1 MDFVHLHVHTE
12 YSLLDGAG
20 RVKDMVARA
29 AELGMPALAI
39 TDHGAMYG
47 VIEFYNECKRVGIK
61 PIIGIETYIA
71 PRSMEE
77 KEGKMDREYAHFIL
91 LAKNETGYQNLMKL
105 STLAF
110 TKGFYYRPRIDYNT
124 LAAHSEGLIGMSA
137 CLAGDI
143 PRYIMTGRYD
153 EAKALAL
160 RLNDMF
166 KGDFYIELQ
175 NNGLQEQKLVMP
187 ELIRLAEETGISLT
201 ATNDVHY
208 VNREDAEAQDAL
220 MCIQTVRFLD
230 ETGRLKMEGEEF
242 YLKSSDEMTELF
254 KDVPE
259 ALENTAKIAQEC
271 NVEIEFGKMHL
282 PAYDPPDGYTK
293 EAYLRMLCSKGLE
306 RKLPNGGSAAHER
319 LEYELG
325 VIEQMHYVDYFL
337 IVWDFINYA
346 KSNDIMVG
354 PGRGSAAGSL
364 VAYCLDITDIDPLK
378 YKLIFERF
386 LNPERVSM
394 PDIDIDFCYERRQ
407 EVIDYVVRKYGED
420 RVAQIITFG
429 TMAARAAI
437 RDVGRVLRVPYGDV
451 DRIAKMVPTELH
463 MTIDRA
469 LELASDLKREYDT
482 SNDVRRLIDIAKKLE
497 GIPRHSSTHAAGVVI
512 SEKPIVE
519 YVPLQKNDEAVT
531 TQFTMGTL
539 EPLGLLKMDFL
550 GLRNLTVIRDTV
562 ALAAKRGET
571 IDFSNMEFDD
581 PKVYKLISSGDTDGV
596 FQLESSGMRQFMMQL
611 KPDRFEDIIAGI
623 SLFRPG
629 RWNRYRAMSSARQ
642 TQTVCRT
649 RMTSCV
655 RYLRIPTAVSCIRNR
670 SCRSCVIWAVT
681 HTAAATWCVG
691 PCPRKSPRSWRQE
704 RKYFIHG
711 QTDENGNIITPG
723 AVRNGVSEKVAST
736 IFDSMMDFAAYAFN
750 KSHAAAYAVIAYRT
764 AWLKVHYP
772 VEFMCALINS
782 NLSSSEYIYAAQRQG
797 INVLPPDVNRSGVA
811 FTVEN
816 SAIRFGIA
824 GLKNVGRSAVEGII
838 ASREKGEFRDFSDF
852 VARVETVNKR
862 MLESMIKAGCFDS
875 MGVRRAQL
883 ISVYEGALEAEANE
897 RKRKASGQ
905 LSLFEM
911 AVGDN
916 LTISLAYPDIPEY
929 DSKTRLSMEKDV
941 AGIFISGHPLLE
953 YAEKLKQLKFTSADV
968 AEAGGSSSMI
978 ADNQRIKLGGIIT
991 SRRTKAT
998 KSGSGLMGYAV
1009 LEDLAGS
1016 VELVIFPS
1024 VLQKYADLLYPDSIV
1039 AVSGRVS
1046 LRDEDNPVI
1055 IVEEVERLSDAKAV
1069 KQGVDKVYLKMMAA
1083 RDMAKVIA
1091 LLKHFPG
1098 DTEVLIYDDENKRLR
1113 RAPREL
1119 YVSAS
1124 QEFIAAAK
1132 DMIGE
1137 ENVKV

>member
-20 RVKDMVARA
+20 RVKDMVTRA
-29 AELGMPALAI
+29 AELGMRSLAI

-71 PRSMEE
+71 PRSLEE
-77 KEGKMDREYAHFIL
+77 KAGKMDREYAHFIL
-91 LAKNETGYQNLMKL
+91 LAKNEVGYNNLMKL

-110 TKGFYYRPRIDYNT
+110 TKGFYYRPRIDYST
-124 LAAHSEGLIGMSA
+124 LAEHCEGLIGMSA

-143 PRYIMTGRYD
+143 PRYLMSGRYD

-175 NNGLQEQKLVMP
+175 NNGLQEQKLVIP
-187 ELIRLAEETGISLT
+187 ELIRLAKETGIRLT

-208 VNREDAEAQDAL
+208 VNREDAEAQDVL

-230 ETGRLKMEGEEF
+230 ETDRLKMEGEEF
-242 YLKSSDEMTELF
+242 YLKSPDEMAALF

-259 ALENTAKIAQEC
+259 ALENTVKIAEEC

-282 PAYDPPDGYTK
+282 PAYYPPEGYTK
-293 EAYLRMLCSKGLE
+293 PAYLRILCNQGLE
-306 RKLPNGGSAAHER
+306 RKMPNGGSVARER

-346 KSNDIMVG
+346 KSNGIMVG

-364 VAYCLDITDIDPLK
+364 VAYCLDITDIDPIK
-378 YKLIFERF
+378 YNLIFERF

-437 RDVGRVLRVPYGDV
+437 RDVGRVLRIPYGDV
-451 DRIAKMVPTELH
+451 DRIAKMVPSELH

-469 LELASDLKREYDT
+469 LELSGDLKREYDT
-482 SNDVRRLIDIAKKLE
+482 SDDVRRLIDIAKKLE
-497 GIPRHSSTHAAGVVI
+497 GIPRHASTHAAGVVI

-519 YVPLQKNDEAVT
+519 YVPLQKNDDAVT

-596 FQLESSGMRQFMMQL
+596 FQLESSGMRQFMIQL

-629 RWNRYRAMSSARQ
+629 PMEQIPRYVKCKADPNRVSYAHEKLRPILGDTYGCIVYQEQVMQIVRDLGGYSYGRSDVVRRAMAKKKPE
-642 TQTVCRT
+642 V
-649 RMTSCV
+649 ME
-655 RYLRIPTAVSCIRNR
+655 
-670 SCRSCVIWAVT
+670 
-681 HTAAATWCVG
+681 
-691 PCPRKSPRSWRQE
+691 KK

-711 QTDENGNIITPG
+711 QTDDDGNIITPG
-723 AVRNGVSEKVAST
+723 AVRNGVSEKIASM

-797 INVLPPDVNRSGVA
+797 ISVLPPDVNRSGVA

-816 SAIRFGIA
+816 GAIRFGIA
-824 GLKNVGRSAVEGII
+824 GLKNVGRNAVEGII
-838 ASREKGEFRDFSDF
+838 ASRENGEFRDFSDF
-852 VARVETVNKR
+852 IARVETVNKR
-862 MLESMIKAGCFDS
+862 MLESMIKAGCFDA
-875 MGVRRAQL
+875 MGVRRSQL
-883 ISVYEGALEAEANE
+883 MSVYEIALEAEANE

-905 LSLFEM
+905 LSLFELAAGEHM
-911 AVGDN
+911 GPS
-916 LTISLAYPDIPEY
+916 LTYPDIPEF
-929 DSKTRLSMEKDV
+929 DSRMRLSMEKEV

-953 YAEKLKQLKFTSADV
+953 YDEKLKQLKFTSADV
-968 AEAGGSSSMI
+968 AEAGGTDSVI

-998 KSGSGLMGYAV
+998 KAGNGLMAYAV
-1009 LEDLAGS
+1009 IEDLSGS

-1024 VLQKYADLLYPDSIV
+1024 VLQKYTDLLYPDSIV

-1046 LRDEDNPVI
+1046 LRDEENPVI
-1055 IVEEVERLSDAKAV
+1055 IVEEVERLSEAKMV
-1069 KQGVDKVYLKMMAA
+1069 KQGIEKVYLKMTAA
-1083 RDMAKVIA
+1083 GDMAKVIA
-1091 LLKHFPG
+1091 LLKRFPG
-1098 DTEVLIYDDENKRLR
+1098 ETEVLIYDDENKKLR

-1124 QEFIAAAK
+1124 REFIAAAE
-1132 DMIGE
+1132 DMMGE
-1137 ENVKV
+1137 ENR